1 MCQTSGWS
9 LLWKVSP
16 LQDVMLLQFAVRSL
30 WPRSLYGRPWTFQDH
45 DPIVIKTETRPSHT
59 SHFSPLG
66 CDSSCLARLAASS
79 WGPAAAG
86 AQVRTSRASTLF
98 TWTLD
103 LHQGATLRAF
113 TKQEVQ
119 DSGHATVPET
129 AMVLLLETIQWED
142 GFPEIES
149 EKQAE
154 SRLTCGTPTWKEW
167 SRKDKPSNETERCRR
182 KFKRLQEIG
191 KKVKTIWPIYREYYA
206 LTRRNGQHW

>member
-1 MCQTSGWS
+1 MWQTSGRS
-9 LLWKVSP
+9 LLWEVSP
-16 LQDVMLLQFAVRSL
+16 LQDVMLLQFAVRSW
-30 WPRSLYGRPWTFQDH
+30 WPRSLDGRHWTFQDH
-45 DPIVIKTETRPSHT
+45 NLIVIKTETRPSHT

-66 CDSSCLARLAASS
+66 CDASCLAHLAASS

-98 TWTLD
+98 TGTLD
-103 LHQGATLRAF
+103 LHQGATLGAF

-129 AMVLLLETIQWED
+129 AMVLLETIQWED

-149 EKQAE
+149 EKWAE
-154 SRLTCGTPTWKEW
+154 SRLTRGTPMWKEW

-191 KKVKTIWPIYREYYA
+191 KKS
-206 LTRRNGQHW
+206 